1 MKTRCF
7 LVRFEKVEHSL
18 PANLFVPAFHLGSIR
33 EETMDALIKPHS
45 DEFETDRVDEAD
57 LASSTP
63 TSKNSGQIETPHPP
77 PSRTAQKFL
86 HKR

>member
-1 MKTRCF
+1 
-7 LVRFEKVEHSL
+7 
-18 PANLFVPAFHLGSIR
+18 
-33 EETMDALIKPHS
+33 MDALIKPHS